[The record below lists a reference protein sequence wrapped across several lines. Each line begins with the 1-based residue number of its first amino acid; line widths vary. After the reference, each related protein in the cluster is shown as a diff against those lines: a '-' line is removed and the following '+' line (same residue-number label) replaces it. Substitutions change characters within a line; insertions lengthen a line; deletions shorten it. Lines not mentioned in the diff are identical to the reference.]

1 MDNYDVNKTFA
12 LLAGGLIAANLLLPA
27 SAGFGIITTGAALYF
42 MLRAT
47 NAIRRA
53 ELRKD

>member
-1 MDNYDVNKTFA
+1 MDYDVNKTFT

-27 SAGFGIITTGAALYF
+27 SAGFGIITTGFALYF

-47 NAIRRA
+47 NAIRRN
-53 ELRKD
+53 ELRRD

>member
-1 MDNYDVNKTFA
+1 MDNDVNKTFT

-27 SAGFGIITTGAALYF
+27 SAGFGIITTGFALYF

-47 NAIRRA
+47 NSIRRS
-53 ELRKD
+53 ELRRD